1 MPTPPLPLVRL
12 PGHRRQRALARWMP
26 RRPLIGWT
34 LALVV
39 TLTAVLS
46 LPATAWA
53 SAGETLFQNHCAG
66 CHLNGGNI
74 LRRSKTL
81 KLAALQRQ
89 GIDNETAIARIAA
102 NGIGQMDGYA
112 DRLGE
117 GGPEAV
123 AAWVWNQA
131 QAGWPRS

>member
-1 MPTPPLPLVRL
+1 MASTRPQRPRGLPRLLRWALGLV
-12 PGHRRQRALARWMP
+12 
-26 RRPLIGWT
+26 
-34 LALVV
+34 LAL
-39 TLTAVLS
+39 TTALP

-53 SAGETLFQNHCAG
+53 APASGETLFKNHCAG

-81 KLAALQRQ
+81 KLAALKRQ
-89 GIDNETAIARIAA
+89 GLDNEAAIARIAA
-102 NGIGQMDGYA
+102 GGIGQMDGYA
-112 DRLGE
+112 DQLGA

-123 AAWVWNQA
+123 ARWVWMQA